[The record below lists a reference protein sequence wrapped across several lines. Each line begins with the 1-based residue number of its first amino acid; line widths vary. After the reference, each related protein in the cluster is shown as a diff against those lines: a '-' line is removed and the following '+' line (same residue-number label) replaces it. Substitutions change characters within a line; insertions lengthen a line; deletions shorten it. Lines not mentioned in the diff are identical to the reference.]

1 MNTNAPKTPVSLAQL
16 RKGSR
21 GIVLTVRQD
30 EQELGDESQ
39 STVGRRLLELGFV
52 PGEAIEVIAEVWP
65 GRDPIAVRVGASTF
79 AVRRRE
85 AAAVLVSVADA
96 D

>member
-1 MNTNAPKTPVSLAQL
+1 MNANVPRSPVSLAQL

-21 GIVLTVRQD
+21 GVVVTIHQD
-30 EQELGDESQ
+30 EQCIGDEAQ

-52 PGEAIEVIAEVWP
+52 PGESVEVIAEVWP
-65 GRDPIAVRVGASTF
+65 GHDPIAVRVGASTF

-85 AAAVLVSVADA
+85 AASILVSVADA

>member
-1 MNTNAPKTPVSLAQL
+1 MNTNAPKTPVSLAHL

-21 GIVLTVRQD
+21 GVVMTVRQD
-30 EQELGDESQ
+30 EQCIGDEAQ

-52 PGEAIEVIAEVWP
+52 PGESVEVIAEVWP
-65 GRDPIAVRVGASTF
+65 GHDPIAVRIGASTF

-85 AAAVLVSVADA
+85 AASILVSVADA

>member
-1 MNTNAPKTPVSLAQL
+1 M
-16 RKGSR
+16 
-21 GIVLTVRQD
+21 TVRQD

>member
-1 MNTNAPKTPVSLAQL
+1 MNAKLPKTPVSLATL
-16 RKGSR
+16 HKGSR
-21 GIVLTVRQD
+21 GVVVTIQQD
-30 EQELGDESQ
+30 EQCIGDESQ

-52 PGEAIEVIAEVWP
+52 PGESVEVIAEVWP
-65 GRDPIAVRVGASTF
+65 GHDPIAVRIGVSTF

-85 AAAVLVSVADA
+85 AASILVSVADA

>member
-1 MNTNAPKTPVSLAQL
+1 MNAKLPTTPVSLAQL

-21 GIVLTVRQD
+21 GVVVAVRQD
-30 EQELGDESQ
+30 DQCIGDEAH

-52 PGEAIEVIAEVWP
+52 PGEPVEVIAEVWP

-85 AAAVLVSVADA
+85 AASILVRLADP